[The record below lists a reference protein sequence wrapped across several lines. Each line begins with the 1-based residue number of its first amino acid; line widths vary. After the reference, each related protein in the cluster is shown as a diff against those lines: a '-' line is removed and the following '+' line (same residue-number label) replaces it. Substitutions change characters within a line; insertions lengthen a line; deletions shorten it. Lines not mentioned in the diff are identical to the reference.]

1 MILWYNEKQK
11 GGAEM
16 DWILLNKDTPF
27 LEFSTQEDE
36 FGDVMALERT
46 WFSSL
51 RPIGYKSLL
60 SFLEGRRAP
69 KHRKHI
75 EQLLAQYGCR
85 TLDGFLQVS
94 HALSLNDTFWVKQA
108 DSQLCWRD
116 VSLYQNDFDE
126 IIAEAALNGSFSEQS
141 LSSTSPEFVTDGYY
155 AKCWKRESDGIYLYK
170 AGSATYELEPL
181 SEYLAAQISS
191 ILCPGAVPYDMQ
203 FHHGRLVS
211 TCPLFTSES
220 IGLAKTAAITREERS
235 ISGLLEYFRSIGS
248 EDAFR
253 RMMILDAII
262 LNTDRH
268 LGNFGVLFDTDTM
281 QVTTMAP
288 VFDNNRSLLFD
299 LDAYQLEHAERYIA
313 RLTPRLG
320 SDFIVVARALMTD
333 KIRNDL
339 KNLYGF
345 AFREHPQIPVAD
357 NRLEKLSGVV
367 NGQIRQLI

>member
-1 MILWYNEKQK
+1 
-11 GGAEM
+11 M

-94 HALSLNDTFWVKQA
+94 HTLSLNDTFWVKPA

-357 NRLEKLSGVV
+357 NRLEKLSSVV
-367 NGQIRQLI
+367 NGQIQQLI

>member
-1 MILWYNEKQK
+1 M
-11 GGAEM
+11 
-16 DWILLNKDTPF
+16 
-27 LEFSTQEDE
+27 
-36 FGDVMALERT
+36 
-46 WFSSL
+46 
-51 RPIGYKSLL
+51 RPIGDKSLL

-75 EQLLAQYGCR
+75 EQLLEKYGCC

-94 HALSLNDTFWVKQA
+94 HAPSLNDIFWVKQA

-126 IIAEAALNGSFSEQS
+126 IIAEAALNGSFCEQS
-141 LSSTSPEFVTDGYY
+141 LSSSPSPEFTTDGYY
-155 AKCWKRESDGIYLYK
+155 AKCWKRESDVIYLYK
-170 AGSATYELEPL
+170 AGSATYELGPL

-191 ILCPGAVPYDMQ
+191 ILCPGAVPYDMR

-268 LGNFGVLFDTDTM
+268 PGNFGVLFDTDTM
-281 QVTTMAP
+281 QVKTIAP

-299 LDAYQLEHAERYIA
+299 LDADQLDHAERYIA
-313 RLTPRLG
+313 HLAPRLG
-320 SDFIVVARALMTD
+320 SDFIIVAKALMTD
-333 KIRNDL
+333 EIRNDL
-339 KNLYGF
+339 KNLHGF

-357 NRLEKLSGVV
+357 NHLEKLSGVV